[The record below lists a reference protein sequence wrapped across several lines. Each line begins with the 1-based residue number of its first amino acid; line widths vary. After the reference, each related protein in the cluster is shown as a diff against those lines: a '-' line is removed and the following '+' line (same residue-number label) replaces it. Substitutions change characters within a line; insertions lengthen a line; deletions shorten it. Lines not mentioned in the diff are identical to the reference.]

1 MCALSEP
8 TRGLKF
14 DRRLI
19 QRRGWVDPEE
29 LRRYLDALPDVSDK
43 IRRPEESEEPG
54 RNASPG
60 EGESEGGSGKPP
72 AGA

>member
-1 MCALSEP
+1 VSEP

-14 DRRLI
+14 DRRLL

-43 IRRPEESEEPG
+43 IRRPEEAGDPTQRMPSG
-54 RNASPG
+54 D
-60 EGESEGGSGKPP
+60 GGSGTGEPP
-72 AGA
+72 AGS

>member
-1 MCALSEP
+1 VSEP

-14 DRRLI
+14 DRRLL

-43 IRRPEESEEPG
+43 IRRPEESEEPTQSH
-54 RNASPG
+54 SPG
-60 EGESEGGSGKPP
+60 GSQSEGGSGEPP